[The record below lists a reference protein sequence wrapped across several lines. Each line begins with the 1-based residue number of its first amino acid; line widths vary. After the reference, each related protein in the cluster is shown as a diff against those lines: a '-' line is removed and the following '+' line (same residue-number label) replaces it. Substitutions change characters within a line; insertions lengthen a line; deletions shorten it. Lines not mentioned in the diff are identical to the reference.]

1 MKKLKEMKGNM
12 KIHRIWIVLTM
23 RVDHVRKSEHKYLP
37 QMTKLKSPSIN
48 LPTVPISNVSP
59 KVGPSKGYSSF
70 TLTTEPI
77 TIPPKEY
84 EVIAENQLVTAV
96 CMSNIFIIMN
106 AMNIWFMT

>member
-1 MKKLKEMKGNM
+1 MDSSDNESRSRKKIRAQVSSSDDE
-12 KIHRIWIVLTM
+12 IEI
-23 RVDHVRKSEHKYLP
+23 
-37 QMTKLKSPSIN
+37 SPSIN

-59 KVGPSKGYSSF
+59 KVGPSKDYSSF